1 MDRVTALDFLNIC
14 FLDTSLLE
22 KGESRSFL
30 GMGGFLSPMIGVI
43 ESNPTMT
50 DTQSEENY
58 QPLDLSI
65 IIPVLNESENLR
77 PLVEE
82 IDAALVETTL
92 EYEVLVVDD
101 GSEDDSFRIIQELH
115 QEFPQIGVIRFRRN
129 FGQTAAFAAGF
140 DLAQGSAIV
149 TIDADRQN
157 DPADIPLLLKKLDE
171 GYDVVNGWRQ
181 DRQDGFLF
189 RKVPSY
195 IANRLIAR
203 LSGVRLHDRGCSLRA
218 FQVEVVR
225 DLRLY
230 GEMHR
235 FIPELAGAAGFT
247 MAEVPVRHRPRVAGT
262 SKYGISRTF
271 RVVLDLITILFLRRY
286 SARPMHLFGGV
297 GIVSVTVG
305 VLFGLYLAF
314 IKIWAGIKDGA
325 EGFRSVQIGD
335 RPLLTLSVLLII
347 LGVQFIVMG
356 LLAELVVRTY
366 HESQD
371 KPIYYIRDVLE
382 PDTRI
387 QDLG

>member
-1 MDRVTALDFLNIC
+1 
-14 FLDTSLLE
+14 
-22 KGESRSFL
+22 
-30 GMGGFLSPMIGVI
+30 
-43 ESNPTMT
+43 MT
-50 DTQSEENY
+50 NLQSVAHN
-58 QPLDLSI
+58 QPLDLTI
-65 IIPVLNESENLR
+65 IVPVLNEAENLR
-77 PLVEE
+77 PLIEE
-82 IDAALVETTL
+82 ITIAQVDSDL
-92 EYEVLVVDD
+92 EYEVIVVDD
-101 GSEDDSFRIIQELH
+101 GSRDDSFGVVRELH
-115 QEFPQIGVIRFRRN
+115 QDYPQVGVIRFRRN

-140 DLAQGSAIV
+140 DKARGNVIV

-157 DPADIPLLLKKLDE
+157 DPADIPSLLEKLDE

-181 DRQDGFLF
+181 NRQDGFLL

-195 IANRLIAR
+195 LANRLIAR

-218 FQVEVVR
+218 FRVEVVR

-247 MAEVPVRHRPRVAGT
+247 MAEVPVSHRRRVAGD

-271 RVVLDLITILFLRRY
+271 RVILDLMTILFLRRY

-297 GIVSVTVG
+297 GIVSVMLG
-305 VLFGLYLAF
+305 VLFGLYLAT
-314 IKIWAGIKDGA
+314 IKIWAGIQDGA

-347 LGVQFIVMG
+347 LGVQFVVMG

-371 KPIYYIRDVLE
+371 KPIYYIRDILE
-382 PDTRI
+382 PEAGI
-387 QDLG
+387 QDNS